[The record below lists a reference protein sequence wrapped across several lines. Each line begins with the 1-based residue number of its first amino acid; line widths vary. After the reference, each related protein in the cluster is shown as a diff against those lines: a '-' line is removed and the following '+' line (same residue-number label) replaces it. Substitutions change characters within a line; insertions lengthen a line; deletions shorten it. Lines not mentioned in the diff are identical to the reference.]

1 MSDFQKEFDQ
11 RMRRICGVTND
22 NYPVKYDEVV
32 HDSYWSGDPLDTQW
46 PAEYEINVYVWKEVG
61 TYKVETLG
69 QRTFS
74 EMSDFLNAV
83 MAVEL

>member
-1 MSDFQKEFDQ
+1 MNDFQKEFDQ

-22 NYPVKYDEVV
+22 YYPVKYDEEVR
-32 HDSYWSGDPLDTQW
+32 DGYWSGDPFDTQW

-61 TYKVETLG
+61 TYKREPLG
-69 QRTFS
+69 QKTFS
-74 EMSDFLNAV
+74 GMSDFLNAI